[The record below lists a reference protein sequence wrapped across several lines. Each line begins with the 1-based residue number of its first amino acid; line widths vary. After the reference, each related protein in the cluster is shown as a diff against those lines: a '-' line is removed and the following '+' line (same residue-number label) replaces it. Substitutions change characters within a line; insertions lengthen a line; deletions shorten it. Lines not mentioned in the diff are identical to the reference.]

1 MAVPVTQ
8 FEGESVAVMGLGRS
22 GLAAAHALA
31 GGGARVLAWDDSA
44 ARREQ
49 AAADGIA
56 LRDLAAND
64 AFDGVATLVLS
75 PGIPH
80 THPAPNPVAARAKA
94 AGCPII
100 GDIELLIRACPDPRY
115 VGVTGTNGK
124 STTTA
129 LLGHVLDRAGIQ
141 VAVGGNLG
149 QPALTL
155 ARLGADGVYVLEM
168 SSYQLELTPS
178 MRFDVAVLLNVTPDH
193 LDRHGGLD
201 GYIAA
206 KRRIFDRQGSGQAA
220 VVGVDDAPGR
230 RIFAALSDGPA
241 RAVPVSC
248 NGPAAGGVYVDGT
261 TLVDAMEG
269 EPARIVDL
277 ASAAALPGRHNAQ
290 NAAAA
295 YAAARLLGVD
305 AQSVAA
311 GILSYPGLPHRQ
323 QVAAVI
329 DGLTFVN
336 DSKATNA
343 EAAAKA
349 LASYDSVYWIA
360 GGQAKEGG
368 FAPLLPLM
376 NRVKGA
382 FLIGEAADHMA
393 EALSP
398 HVPCRVSGSLAAAVT
413 DAHGA
418 ALDQGA
424 TDAVVLLSPACASF
438 DQFADFENRGNE
450 FCRLVAALPGN
461 QRDIRYRGEAA

>member
-31 GGGARVLAWDDSA
+31 GGGARVLAWDDSP

-49 AAADGIA
+49 AATEGIP
-56 LRDLAAND
+56 LTDLAAND
-64 AFDGVATLVLS
+64 AFDGVAALVLS

-100 GDIELLIRACPDPRY
+100 GDIELLIRACPDPRF

-129 LLGHVLDRAGIQ
+129 LLGHVLAQAGIQ

-178 MRFDVAVLLNVTPDH
+178 MRFDVAVLLNVTADH

-206 KRRIFDRQGSGQAA
+206 KRRIFDHQGAGQAA
-220 VVGVDDAPGR
+220 IVGIDDAPGR
-230 RIFAALSDGPA
+230 EIFAALSDGPA
-241 RAVPVSC
+241 RAIPVSYD
-248 NGPAAGGVYVDGT
+248 GPVPGGAYVDGT
-261 TLVDAMEG
+261 TLVDAMDG
-269 EPARIVDL
+269 PPARIVDL
-277 ASAAALPGRHNAQ
+277 AAADALPGRHNAQ

-295 YAAARLLGVD
+295 YAAARLLDVD
-305 AQSVAA
+305 ARSAAA

-349 LASYDSVYWIA
+349 LASYDTVYWIA

-368 FAPLLPLM
+368 LAPLLPLM
-376 NRVKGA
+376 DRVKGA
-382 FLIGEAADHMA
+382 FLIGEAADRMA

-398 HVPCRVSGSLAAAVT
+398 HVPCHISETLAAAVK
-413 DAHGA
+413 DARAA
-418 ALDQGA
+418 ALEQGIA
-424 TDAVVLLSPACASF
+424 DAVLLLSPACASF
-438 DQFADFENRGNE
+438 DQFADFEDRGNA
-450 FCRLVAALPGN
+450 FCRLVADLPGDR
-461 QRDIRYRGEAA
+461 RDIRYRGEAA